1 MHKYESTHIS
11 NFIGG
16 INMAKQT
23 PAQLKAISK
32 YQSKLDT
39 ITFRVPKGEKAK
51 IADFAKSHNMSMTK
65 FIILAIKEKMESE
78 K

>member
-1 MHKYESTHIS
+1 
-11 NFIGG
+11 
-16 INMAKQT
+16 MAKQT

-51 IADFAKSHNMSMTK
+51 EALNKWEQIEIPTK
-65 FIILAIKEKMESE
+65 QGQNVPLTV
-78 K
+78 